1 VHGSR
6 FCVRGLHVKRLIF
19 ALSLVVATFA
29 AGFHPIVAAAGDLT
43 AWFMRAT
50 AFNTQSK
57 TIAMAR
63 PEILPGTPRSMDCHY
78 IAHRPNFTGV
88 WQLLSY
94 DRVHHIAF
102 ATATTDQCSLAL
114 FRAPVPGLAVPNE
127 DLSGYTTRLGVHIGS
142 TYDGVRKIYGG
153 GPPKSASHF
162 VVQYS
167 SDVPGETLSI
177 PHKKIAM
184 PQIVT
189 VVFDQQRVS
198 AISIYTDIGGE
209 F

>member
-1 VHGSR
+1 MQRWGVA
-6 FCVRGLHVKRLIF
+6 IF
-19 ALSLVVATFA
+19 LMAAVLTLGIQPVVGATN
-29 AGFHPIVAAAGDLT
+29 DRT
-43 AWFMRAT
+43 DWFMQAT
-50 AFNTQSK
+50 AFNTQGK

-78 IAHRPNFTGV
+78 IEHRPNFTGV

-114 FRAPVPGLAVPNE
+114 FRAPAPGLTVPNE

-142 TYDGVRKIYGG
+142 SYDSVRKLYGG

-162 VVQYS
+162 VVLYS
-167 SDVPGETLSI
+167 SDVPGETVSM

-184 PQIVT
+184 PQVIT

-198 AISIYTDIGGE
+198 SISIYTDIGGE

>member
-1 VHGSR
+1 M
-6 FCVRGLHVKRLIF
+6 KRLSF
-19 ALSLVVATFA
+19 ALSLAVAMLA
-29 AGFHPIVAAAGDLT
+29 LGFHPVVAAANDLT

-50 AFNTQSK
+50 AFNTQGK
-57 TIAMAR
+57 TTRMTR

-78 IAHRPNFTGV
+78 IEHRPNFTGV

-114 FRAPVPGLAVPNE
+114 FRAPAPDLTVPNE
-127 DLSGYTTRLGVHIGS
+127 DLSGYATRLGVHIGS
-142 TYDGVRKIYGG
+142 TYDSVRKIYGG
-153 GPPKSASHF
+153 GAPKSASHF
-162 VVQYS
+162 VVRYS
-167 SDVPGETLSI
+167 SDVPGETVSM

-184 PQIVT
+184 PQVVT

-198 AISIYTDIGGE
+198 SISIYTDVGGE
-209 F
+209 Y

>member
-6 FCVRGLHVKRLIF
+6 FCVRGLHMKRLIF

-29 AGFHPIVAAAGDLT
+29 AGFHPIVAAADDLT

-63 PEILPGTPRSMDCHY
+63 PEILPGTPRSM
-78 IAHRPNFTGV
+78 G
-88 WQLLSY
+88 LSLY
-94 DRVHHIAF
+94 STSPEFYGRLAAPKLRSRASYRIRDRDDRSV
-102 ATATTDQCSLAL
+102 QS
-114 FRAPVPGLAVPNE
+114 RAPAPGLAVPNE

-198 AISIYTDIGGE
+198 SISIYTDIGGE